1 MKFLETFFK
10 KFLSRARDRVPHTIG
25 DNMNRVIITGGSRG
39 IGRAAVELFSEQ
51 GDRVAFLYRSA
62 DSAAAELADK
72 TGAVAIKADVSD
84 PESCKDGME
93 EAIAVLGGVDVLVC
107 CAGIAYKNFFD
118 VTSEADYCRIME
130 TNAGGTYRCIRE
142 VIPHMVKQKYGR
154 IITASSVWGTN
165 GASMEGVYSASKAA
179 VIGMTKAVAKELAPS
194 GITVNCVAPGV
205 IDTDMNGDLSDSD
218 RADLAEDIPSGRFGT
233 AKEAAA
239 PMLFLAS
246 AEASYITAQVIGVN
260 GGFGE

>member
-1 MKFLETFFK
+1 MKFLETFLE
-10 KFLSRARDRVPHTIG
+10 FLSRARDRVPHTIG

-39 IGRAAVELFSEQ
+39 IGKAAVELFSEQ
-51 GDRVAFLYRSA
+51 GDRVAFLYRSS
-62 DSAAAELADK
+62 DDAAAELADR
-72 TGAVAIKADVSD
+72 TGAVAVKADVSD
-84 PESCKDGME
+84 PKSCRAGMA
-93 EAIAVLGGVDVLVC
+93 EAIAVLGGVDVLIC

-118 VTSEADYCRIME
+118 ATSEEDYCRIME

-142 VIPHMVKQKYGR
+142 VIPYMVKQKYGR
-154 IITASSVWGTN
+154 IITTSSVWGTN

-194 GITVNCVAPGV
+194 GITVNCVSPGV
-205 IDTDMNGDLSDSD
+205 IDTDMNGDLTEPD
-218 RADLAEDIPSGRFGT
+218 RTDLAEEIPLGRFGNV
-233 AKEAAA
+233 AEAAA

-246 AEASYITAQVIGVN
+246 AAASYITAQVIGVN